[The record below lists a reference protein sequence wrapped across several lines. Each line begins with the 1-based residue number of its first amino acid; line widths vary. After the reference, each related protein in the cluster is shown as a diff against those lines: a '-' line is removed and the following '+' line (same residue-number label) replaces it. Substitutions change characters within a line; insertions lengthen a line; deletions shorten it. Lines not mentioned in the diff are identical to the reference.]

1 MSRNITLDILIW
13 VNDESM
19 VLEIP
24 SSTHKILNYN
34 VKQFLRIS
42 AWENLKI
49 EGFEV
54 KQIGGI
60 SLILNSD

>member
-1 MSRNITLDILIW
+1 MLNILIW

-24 SSTHKILNYN
+24 SSTHKIQNYN
-34 VKQFLRIS
+34 VKRFLRIS

-54 KQIGGI
+54 VQIGGI

>member
-1 MSRNITLDILIW
+1 MLNILIW

-24 SSTHKILNYN
+24 SSTHKIQNIYN
-34 VKQFLRIS
+34 VKRFLRIS

-54 KQIGGI
+54 VQIGGI